1 MKRIIIDYY
10 YYHLRKQTDRGMGCH
25 DKPLYYKPSVGYRN
39 EDRGMGCH
47 DKPLYHYPSVGYRNE
62 DRGMGR
68 HDEGMSVPPGTGS
81 EDVV

>member
-25 DKPLYYKPSVGYRN
+25 DKPLYHK
-39 EDRGMGCH
+39 
-47 DKPLYHYPSVGYRNE
+47 PSVGYRNE

>member
-39 EDRGMGCH
+39 EDRGMG
-47 DKPLYHYPSVGYRNE
+47 
-62 DRGMGR
+62 R